1 MNKYKP
7 LLKFLLILSILS
19 FPLLGS
25 QCQKALDDIFGSGDV
40 VGSWKLVRMEGNLQ
54 DVCLGEIAEF
64 RQDNTATLT
73 CPGKTPVNRTY
84 TYTNNILTY
93 SETGISYSV
102 YFEAASYMI
111 LTGQNVNRTLYYEK
125 IYKK

>member
-102 YFEAASYMI
+102 YFEATSYMI